1 MKQLIIISLL
11 LFSYNVSAQG
21 INPDSAFVDTVKE
34 WHVTGMDWYEERMKI
49 ASVKAIK
56 DVCNDYAQNAYNA
69 MKQIVKNMD
78 ECIRLGKKAPDI
90 FNYNEEIANQL
101 EEYKKAD
108 KELKA
113 DIKAYNTELKRNL
126 TFVRNYKGKVKT
138 KRLVDAALTVIL
150 DADLIGLDAN
160 ACNSPLVMVIN
171 EMNLNDIY

>member
-1 MKQLIIISLL
+1 MKQFFIILLL

-34 WHVTGMDWYEERMKI
+34 WHVTSMDWYEERMKI

-56 DVCNDYAQNAYNA
+56 EVCNDFAQTTYNS
-69 MKQIVKNMD
+69 MKQIVKNMN

-90 FNYNEEIANQL
+90 FNYNDEIASQF

-113 DIKAYNTELKRNL
+113 DVKTYNAELKRNL

-138 KRLVDAALTVIL
+138 KRLIEAALTVIL

-160 ACNSPLVMVIN
+160 ACNLPLVMIIN